1 MLSTFWGPGSNTGPF
16 FLDKLGIL
24 LYRLI
29 DMPPASNLPINTL
42 RELHRSGDY
51 AAIVGDEVAVEPG
64 DEDTESYLLF
74 SLALFMSGDTQ
85 RAQPMLKKA
94 VSGAAEN
101 HAWRSDQALANL
113 LLGDLS
119 AALELLSTV
128 IDSSEACGVDYGRLA
143 AIATAQGNMEDASAY
158 YSEAVNREPG
168 RHQWHY
174 NLAVIYTRRQL
185 YEEALEQLD
194 MALMI
199 EPDDERSQAARLAA
213 LSALDR
219 TEDVV
224 AQLEDKFQ
232 QNPEDLLNRLSYSR
246 ALMLDGRW
254 SDSLAVLKERE
265 QPIDE
270 LLRLKE
276 EDSEAFEET
285 KREQIQLRG
294 LRAEFL
300 QKHSRYQAAYRVCD
314 DILALEPEE
323 PLPVQI
329 TRLSA
334 LVEMGRIEEAEEALE
349 PLLEEHP
356 ENNQLKIAQ
365 ANLLNEDN
373 RYREAESLLRELV
386 AVYPGD
392 AGLLSNLGQTLL
404 WVGELDEAARCFE
417 KAGEINPMALAQI
430 VKTRKMPENPA
441 SLERME
447 RIADNKTL
455 AREPRANMSFALA
468 EIYDKQ
474 KDFEKAYNYLA
485 QANELTNRD
494 LKYRPEL
501 FSNRV
506 DANIKIFTNEF
517 FDSLPGIRAP
527 DRTPVF
533 VVGMPRSGTTLTEQ
547 ILCSH
552 PDVYGAGELDLL
564 PVLVRLMPRVLRS
577 KRLLPGCMRS
587 LTPELR
593 EEAARY
599 YLFGLD
605 QHDREMPFVVDK
617 MPHNFMNLGLIASTL
632 STAKIIH
639 IQRDPRDNALS
650 NLQQNFKAK
659 DGGMGY
665 AFSQENIG
673 LQINDYHRMM
683 VHWRDVLPIPI
694 FELTYEE
701 LVSDQEGMTRE
712 LLDFIGVDWDDSV
725 RDFHKTE
732 RAVRTASVSQVR
744 QPIYASSKQK
754 WRNYEEY
761 LAPLIQTLEPDI
773 LAPWDA
779 Q

>member
-1 MLSTFWGPGSNTGPF
+1 MPSAQ
-16 FLDKLGIL
+16 
-24 LYRLI
+24 
-29 DMPPASNLPINTL
+29 MPPVDTL
-42 RELHRSGDY
+42 RELHRNEDY
-51 AAIVGDEVAVEPG
+51 TAIIDAEPEDSAESDPEAA
-64 DEDTESYLLF
+64 LLHA
-74 SLALFMSGDTQ
+74 LARFMSGETQ
-85 RAQPMLKKA
+85 GAQPALHEAIKH
-94 VSGAAEN
+94 EPQN
-101 HAWRSDQALANL
+101 QLWRSDLALANL
-113 LLGDLS
+113 LLGDLGQAHS
-119 AALELLSTV
+119 LLERV
-128 IDSSEACGVDYGRLA
+128 IESGEASGVDYGRLA
-143 AIATAQGNMEDASAY
+143 AISTAQGNLEDAARD

-168 RHQWHY
+168 RYQWHY
-174 NLAVIYTRRQL
+174 NLAVIYTRQQL
-185 YEEALEQLD
+185 FEEAIEQLD
-194 MALMI
+194 MALLI
-199 EPDDERSQAARLAA
+199 EPDDERSQAARLSA

-219 TEDVV
+219 TEEVV
-224 AQLEDKFQ
+224 AQLESKLAQDAD
-232 QNPEDLLNRLSYSR
+232 NVLNRLAYAR

-254 SDSLAVLKERE
+254 SDGMAALKEKE
-265 QPIDE
+265 KPIEE
-270 LLRLKE
+270 LLDLKE
-276 EDSEAFEET
+276 DGPESFEEL
-285 KREQIQLRG
+285 KGEQILLRG
-294 LRAEFL
+294 ARVEFL
-300 QKHSRYQAAYRVCD
+300 LKHSRYQAAYSACE
-314 DILALEPEE
+314 DILKLEPEE
-323 PLPVQI
+323 ILPVH
-329 TRLSA
+329 LSRVNA
-334 LVEMGRIEEAEEALE
+334 LVEMGRIAEAEDILE
-349 PLLEEHP
+349 PLLEEYP
-356 ENNQLKIAQ
+356 DNNQLKIAQ

-373 RYREAESLLRELV
+373 RYQEAEALLRELV

-417 KAGEINPMALAQI
+417 KAGEINPMALSQI
-430 VKTRKMPENPA
+430 VKTRKLPENPG
-441 SLERME
+441 SLDRME
-447 RIADNKTL
+447 KIADNKTL

-474 KDFEKAYNYLA
+474 KEFEKACKYLA

-506 DANIKIFTNEF
+506 DANIKIFTQEF
-517 FDSLPGIRAP
+517 FASLPSIREP

-552 PDVYGAGELDLL
+552 PAVYGAGELDLL
-564 PVLVRLMPRVLRS
+564 PVLVRLMPRVLKSSRPF
-577 KRLLPGCMRS
+577 PGCMRA

-605 QHDREMPFVVDK
+605 QHDKEMPFVVDK

-632 STAKIIH
+632 SNAKIVH

-683 VHWRDVLPIPI
+683 AHWREVLPVPL

-701 LVSDQEGMTRE
+701 LVSDQETMTRE
-712 LLDFIGVDWDDSV
+712 LLEFIGVDWDDSV

-754 WRNYEEY
+754 WRNYERF
-761 LAPLIQTLEPDI
+761 LGPLLDALEPHV

-779 Q
+779 H